1 MLTSPRLL
9 PFLLSIPLVLPSLTG
24 SISSS
29 ARLSLLSSG
38 LALQQPRCA
47 IRGFYG
53 HTCAFAHFGGVP
65 WRISYDNL
73 STAVQVMVRGKGRRE
88 NQTFVSFRSYYL
100 FESHFCHPASKMIS
114 VGSAGNS
121 RPLGRC
127 GSMNVLSCAVFRPL
141 PTIVVRR
148 QAPGSMD
155 TVW

>member
-73 STAVQVMVRGKGRRE
+73 STAVQLMVRGKGRRE

-100 FESHFCHPASKMIS
+100 FESHFCQPA
-114 VGSAGNS
+114 AGWEKGGVVATVAFT
-121 RPLGRC
+121 PQIY
-127 GSMNVLSCAVFRPL
+127 PL
-141 PTIVVRR
+141 PLPDALPI
-148 QAPGSMD
+148 APAPP
-155 TVW
+155 TLRTA